1 MSRFVMFPLALV
13 LGACAYPNQS
23 GDSPGA
29 SPRTVTESRAPER
42 AERVPYAYRAG
53 IGTVESVT
61 RVESA
66 GTAAAGG
73 TAGRL
78 VQGVGYRLAVRMDDG
93 TVQTVLQDSAGF
105 SVGDRVRLTEDGLV
119 IRL

>member
-1 MSRFVMFPLALV
+1 MSRFVSFLAALA

-29 SPRTVTESRAPER
+29 DPQTVTESRAPER
-42 AERVPYAYRAG
+42 AAHVPYAYRPG
-53 IGTVESVT
+53 VGTVEYVT
-61 RVESA
+61 RVEAA

-78 VQGVGYRLAVRMDDG
+78 ANGVGYRLVVRMDDG

-105 SVGDRVRLTEDGLV
+105 SAGDRVRLTEDGLV